1 MTSVIMKVE
10 GMSCEH
16 CSAAIT
22 RAVKALDGVSK
33 VEVDLKSKTVEVEF
47 DPAKLNADAIKA
59 AIEDQ
64 GYDVLG

>member
-1 MTSVIMKVE
+1 
-10 GMSCEH
+10 MSCEH

>member
-10 GMSCEH
+10 GMSCE
-16 CSAAIT
+16 STAQ
-22 RAVKALDGVSK
+22 RNYKGGKALDGVSK